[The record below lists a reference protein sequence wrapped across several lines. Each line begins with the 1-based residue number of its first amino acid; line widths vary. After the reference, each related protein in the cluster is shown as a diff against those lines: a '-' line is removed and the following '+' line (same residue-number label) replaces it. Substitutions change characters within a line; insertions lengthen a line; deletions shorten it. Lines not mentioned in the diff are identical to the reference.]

1 MTINIIPGWAV
12 EGEESKWFAIMF
24 GPLLLQ
30 NQILFCFKKE
40 GLRC

>member
-1 MTINIIPGWAV
+1 MIINIIPGWAV
-12 EGEESKWFAIMF
+12 EVGESKRFAIMF

-30 NQILFCFKKE
+30 NQNLFCFKKE